1 MGGAAEVRFLW
12 RWTKRLLIAALV
24 ILLLL
29 ALPVIRN
36 ETMCRG
42 TAQPQDHTAIVD
54 QTRDESRTFT
64 TYPEWHI
71 VHAYADY
78 ARVIAQGDPHDFRY
92 LSAIGGVWSSLCP
105 LTEMA
110 DQHGGFT
117 TELKLTI
124 YTIGVSFTLELAL
137 KAAYEET
144 FGRVATWIRGPDH
157 SPLDGLSAQQA
168 ADYAAFLQQTPW
180 YLWDFTRDAQA
191 LDDAATGAFRDRE
204 RRLALGIEY
213 RAKAAY
219 AGVIADAVAATGQDE
234 LTLRAIVTGLT
245 ADQLVAIPGVTVI
258 QQRPEGI
265 EIETPR
271 YRALTHILQRI
282 ADQGGQMVEIA
293 GNDDILL
300 TAITDGPADL
310 GAIFAFPL
318 QGSDQV
324 RHLIVVKV
332 PDLAQALRDLP
343 ARGARLEHIH
353 DY

>member
-1 MGGAAEVRFLW
+1 MSFLW
-12 RWTKRLLIAALV
+12 RWLKRALLALLV
-24 ILLLL
+24 VLVLL
-29 ALPVIRN
+29 ALPILRN
-36 ETMCRG
+36 EAMCRG
-42 TAQPQDHTAIVD
+42 TPLPQDHAPIVE

-78 ARVIAQGDPHDFRY
+78 ARVIAAGDPHDFGY
-92 LSAIGGVWSSLCP
+92 LQAIGGFWSSLCP

-110 DQHGGFT
+110 DEHGGFT
-117 TELKLTI
+117 TESKLTI
-124 YTIGVSFTLELAL
+124 YTIGVSFTAELAM

-144 FGRVATWIRGPDH
+144 LGRVATWVRGPDH
-157 SPLDGLSAQQA
+157 SPLDRLSARQA
-168 ADYAAFLQQTPW
+168 AAYAGFLQQTPW
-180 YLWDFTRDAQA
+180 YRWDFTADAQA
-191 LDDAATGAFRDRE
+191 LDDAATSAFRDRE
-204 RRLALGIEY
+204 RRLALGLEY

-219 AGVIADAVAATGQDE
+219 AGAIAGAVAATGQDA
-234 LTLRAIVTGLT
+234 LTLRAVVTGLT
-245 ADQLVAIPGVTVI
+245 AESLAEITGVTVI

-271 YRALTHILQRI
+271 YRALTVILQQI
-282 ADQGGQMVEIA
+282 AEAGGGMVEIA

-310 GAIFAFPL
+310 GAIFSFPL
-318 QGSDQV
+318 QGSDQM

-332 PDLAQALRDLP
+332 PGLSARLRDL
-343 ARGARLEHIH
+343 AASGARLEHIH

>member
-1 MGGAAEVRFLW
+1 MRFLW
-12 RWTKRLLIAALV
+12 RWLKRLVLALLV
-24 ILLLL
+24 VVVLL

-42 TAQPQDHTAIVD
+42 TPLAQDHTAIVD

-78 ARVIAQGDPHDFRY
+78 ARVIAADDPHDFGF
-92 LSAIGGVWSSLCP
+92 LKAITGFWSSLCP

-117 TELKLTI
+117 TESKLTI
-124 YTIGVSFTLELAL
+124 YTIGVSFTAELAL

-144 FGRVATWIRGPDH
+144 LGRIATWVRGPDH
-157 SPLDGLSAQQA
+157 SPLDQLSAQQA
-168 ADYAAFLQQTPW
+168 ADYAQFLQQTPW
-180 YLWDFTRDAQA
+180 YKWDFTRDAQA
-191 LDDAATGAFRDRE
+191 LDDTATGAFRDRE
-204 RRLALGIEY
+204 RRFALGIEY

-219 AGVIADAVAATGQDE
+219 AGAIAGAVAATGNDE

-245 ADQLVAIPGVTVI
+245 EPQLAAIPGITII
-258 QQRPEGI
+258 QRRPEGF
-265 EIETPR
+265 EVETPR
-271 YRALTHILQRI
+271 YRELTLILQRI
-282 ADQGGQMVEIA
+282 AEAGGQMVEIA

-310 GAIFAFPL
+310 GAIHTFPL
-318 QGSDQV
+318 QGSTQM

-332 PDLAQALRDLP
+332 ADLSNRLRDL
-343 ARGARLEHIH
+343 AASGARLEHIH

>member
-1 MGGAAEVRFLW
+1 MRFLW
-12 RWTKRLLIAALV
+12 RWLKRLALA
-24 ILLLL
+24 LLVVVVLL

-42 TAQPQDHTAIVD
+42 TPLAQDHAPIVG

-78 ARVIAQGDPHDFRY
+78 ARVIAKDDPHDFGFFTAMR
-92 LSAIGGVWSSLCP
+92 GFWSSLCP

-117 TELKLTI
+117 TESKMTI
-124 YTIGVSFTLELAL
+124 YTIGVSFTAELAL

-144 FGRVATWIRGPDH
+144 LGRVATWIRGPEH
-157 SPLDGLSAQQA
+157 STLDQLSAQQA

-180 YLWDFTRDAQA
+180 YKWDFAADAQA
-191 LDDAATGAFRDRE
+191 LDDTATDAFRDRE
-204 RRLALGIEY
+204 RRLALGLEY

-219 AGVIADAVAATGQDE
+219 AGVIANAVAATGTDE
-234 LTLRAIVTGLT
+234 LTLRAVVTGMTETQLT
-245 ADQLVAIPGVTVI
+245 AIPGVTVI
-258 QQRPEGI
+258 QRRPEGW

-271 YRALTHILQRI
+271 YRELTQILARI
-282 ADQGGQMVEIA
+282 AQDGGQMVEIA

-310 GAIFAFPL
+310 GAIFTFPM

-324 RHLIVVKV
+324 RHLVVVKV
-332 PDLAQALRDLP
+332 PDLAGRLRDL
-343 ARGARLEHIH
+343 AAGGARLEHIH

>member
-1 MGGAAEVRFLW
+1 MRFLW
-12 RWTKRLLIAALV
+12 RWLKRAALALLVVV
-24 ILLLL
+24 ILL

-42 TAQPQDHTAIVD
+42 TPLPQDHTAIVD

-78 ARVIAQGDPHDFRY
+78 ARVIAADDPHDFGF
-92 LSAIGGVWSSLCP
+92 LKAIGGFWSSLCP

-110 DQHGGFT
+110 DRHGGFT
-117 TELKLTI
+117 TESKLTI
-124 YTIGVSFTLELAL
+124 YTIGVSFTAELAL

-144 FGRVATWIRGPDH
+144 LGRIAAGIRGPDH
-157 SPLDGLSAQQA
+157 SPLDRLSAQQA
-168 ADYAAFLQQTPW
+168 ADYAQFLQQTPW
-180 YLWDFTRDAQA
+180 YRWDFTRDAQA
-191 LDDAATGAFRDRE
+191 LDSTATDAFRDRE
-204 RRLALGIEY
+204 RRFALGIEY

-219 AGVIADAVAATGQDE
+219 AEVIADAVAATGNDA

-245 ADQLVAIPGVTVI
+245 ESQLAAIPAVTVI
-258 QQRPEGI
+258 QRRPEGF

-271 YRALTHILQRI
+271 YRELTLILQRI
-282 ADQGGQMVEIA
+282 AEAGGQMVEIA

-300 TAITDGPADL
+300 TAITDGPADP
-310 GAIFAFPL
+310 GAIYSFPL
-318 QGSDQV
+318 QGSDQK

-332 PDLAQALRDLP
+332 PDLSNRLRDL
-343 ARGARLEHIH
+343 ASAGARLEHIH

>member
-1 MGGAAEVRFLW
+1 MSFLW
-12 RWTKRLLIAALV
+12 RWLKRGVLALLVA
-24 ILLLL
+24 LLLL

-42 TAQPQDHTAIVD
+42 TPQPQDHTPIVS

-78 ARVIAQGDPHDFRY
+78 ARVIASGDPDDFRF
-92 LSAIGGVWSSLCP
+92 LQAIGGFWSSLCP

-110 DQHGGFT
+110 DAHGGFT
-117 TELKLTI
+117 SESKATI
-124 YTIGVSFTLELAL
+124 YTIGVSFTLELML

-144 FGRVATWIRGPDH
+144 LGRVATWLRGPDH
-157 SPLDGLSAQQA
+157 SPIDRLSAQQA

-180 YLWDFTRDAQA
+180 YRWDFTTDAQA
-191 LDDAATGAFRDRE
+191 LDDAATGVFRDRE
-204 RRLALGIEY
+204 RQFALGVEY

-219 AGVIADAVAATGQDE
+219 ARAIAGAVAATGQDE
-234 LTLRAIVTGLT
+234 LTLRAVVTGLPEP
-245 ADQLVAIPGVTVI
+245 QLATIPGVTVI
-258 QQRPEGI
+258 QRRPEGF

-271 YRALTHILQRI
+271 YRELTTILQHI
-282 ADQGGQMVEIA
+282 TDEGGQIIEIA

-300 TAITDGPADL
+300 TAITNGPADL
-310 GAIFAFPL
+310 GAIFTFPL
-318 QGSDQV
+318 QGSREM

-332 PDLAQALRDLP
+332 PELASRLRELDLAH
-343 ARGARLEHIH
+343 ARLEHIH